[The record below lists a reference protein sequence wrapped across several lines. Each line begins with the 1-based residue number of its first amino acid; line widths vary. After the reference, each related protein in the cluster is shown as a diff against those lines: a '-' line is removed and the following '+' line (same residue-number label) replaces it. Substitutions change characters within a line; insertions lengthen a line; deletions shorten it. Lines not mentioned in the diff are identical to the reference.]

1 MSNSG
6 MISADDWN
14 DMDKID
20 TLLAERLSQG
30 RLAILPGAGTSL
42 GYGLPSWEKLI
53 HNAYD

>member
-1 MSNSG
+1 